1 MVAAR
6 TAARGGSVNPER
18 WQQIKVALDQALE
31 LEGAPRNA
39 YIERI
44 TADDAEL
51 RGELQAL
58 IVAHDEAGE
67 KFLNTP
73 AALGFSDLAAPD
85 PWVGKH
91 IGAYQ
96 LIELVGSGGMGE
108 VYRAIRADDEYKKQ
122 VAIKLI
128 RTGQSSA
135 RLIRRFRNE
144 RQILASFDHP
154 NIARMLDG
162 GTTEDGMPYFV
173 MELIEGEPINRY
185 CDARKLDVAARLRIF
200 LKVCS
205 AVQYAHQRLVIHRD
219 LKPNN
224 ILVTASAEPKL
235 LDFGIAKILAPSA
248 QPGAVQADAA
258 AEFAGAADGLAAGE
272 YTKTEFRLLTPE
284 YASPEQLNGEP
295 LTTASDVYS
304 LGVLLYDLL
313 TGRRPHARDGQDAA
327 EPRKPSSLIRQG
339 GLSRAAGAESRSTVC
354 EGSSQRLRRRL
365 QGDLDNIVLMAL
377 RRDPARR
384 YDSVENFAE
393 DIRRHLGSLP
403 VRARRD
409 TIRYR
414 SAKFLVRYA
423 IGVTVVGAI
432 GVALALGLLIALRE
446 SRIAQ
451 AQEARAQR
459 ELNTAQLALAGQ
471 FEQRAWGALHDGYRA
486 QARRYALAAFSLS
499 RPSDSR
505 FHSIFMAELSQP
517 NFISL
522 DHEAIVERVAF
533 DVTGTR
539 AVTVSDDKT
548 ARIWDTGSGRE
559 LFRLRHDRVV
569 RSGVFS
575 QDGARVLTASDD
587 RTARIWD
594 VKTGRELIR
603 MQHDDRV
610 EDAQFSPD
618 ETRVVTASIDRTAR
632 IWDAR
637 AGRELFR
644 LQHTAAVWTAKF
656 SADGKL
662 VVTAPAE
669 NAARVWDA
677 RTGAPIG
684 KFRHDDS
691 VVAADFCR
699 DSSLIAT
706 ASRDGTARVWNVR
719 SGRQILRLQHGA
731 TVWTAVFSPDC
742 ARVLTASDDMTA
754 RVWNAKTGAE
764 QLRLSHPVFVQSA
777 AFSPDGSR
785 IVTAAE
791 KTERIWDANSGRELA
806 RLQHDSSITG
816 EPAFSPGGLRV
827 ITASDD
833 GSARIWEV
841 KSGPEM
847 ARLVHNSYVW
857 GAAFSPDKARVI
869 TASWDKTAAV
879 WDIATAK
886 RVAYIQADDRI
897 ASAMF
902 FPDGARAL
910 AASMDGTARVW
921 DTGNGKE
928 LLRLK
933 HDAGLWTAIVSRD
946 GSLIGTTSVD
956 KTARVWDA
964 QTGRELARFA
974 TGELAR
980 GIAFSPNGVL
990 LATASEDKTVRIWN
1004 IRTVS
1009 ELGRIVCGGSARS
1022 VAFSPDGTKLIAG
1035 STDGSARIID
1045 TATKRELVKLRHDGL
1060 VAAVAFSPDGSR
1072 AATASDDNTSR
1083 VWDAQ
1088 TGRELARMQHVD
1100 HVRAVAFSPDGLL
1113 LATASSDGTA
1123 RIWQTADSQELAR
1136 FQHDDFVR
1144 TVAFSPDGL
1153 RLATS
1158 SADGTARV
1166 WDLGLLRLDTPALA
1180 RRLCAKLG
1188 PRARSFTA
1196 SEMANDPV
1204 LAEVYSNARLNS
1216 RDMCAAVL

>member
-1 MVAAR
+1 M
-6 TAARGGSVNPER
+6 NPER
-18 WQQIKVALDQALE
+18 WQQIKVALDHALE
-31 LEGAPRNA
+31 LQGAPRIA
-39 YIERI
+39 YIDEI

-58 IVAHDEAGE
+58 IVAHNEAGE
-67 KFLNTP
+67 NFLNTP
-73 AALGFSDLAAPD
+73 AAIGFSDLCGPD

-91 IGAYQ
+91 IGSYQ
-96 LIELVGSGGMGE
+96 LVELIGSGGMGE
-108 VYRAIRADDEYKKQ
+108 VYRAIRADDEYQKQ

-135 RLIRRFRNE
+135 RLIRRFRSE

-162 GTTEDGMPYFV
+162 GTTEDGVPYFV

-185 CDARKLDVAARLRIF
+185 CDGGKLDVSARLRIF

-248 QPGAVQADAA
+248 QLGAGPAAGVVESPGADHGV
-258 AEFAGAADGLAAGE
+258 AAGE

-313 TGRRPHARDGQDAA
+313 TGRRPQAQGGQDAP
-327 EPRKPSSLIRQG
+327 EPRKPSSLIREG
-339 GLSRAAGAESRSTVC
+339 GGVSRAAGAENRGETR

-403 VRARRD
+403 VRARPD

-414 SAKFLVRYA
+414 SVKFLVRYA
-423 IGVTVVGAI
+423 IGVTLVGAI
-432 GVALALGLLIALRE
+432 GVALALGMLIALRE
-446 SRIAQ
+446 SHIAQ

-459 ELNTAQLALAGQ
+459 ELNTAELALAGQ
-471 FEQRAWGALHDGYRA
+471 FDQRAWAALHDGYRA

-499 RPSDSR
+499 RPLDSR

-517 NFISL
+517 NFILL
-522 DHEAIVERVAF
+522 DHEGIVESAAF
-533 DVTGTR
+533 DVTGAR

-548 ARIWDTGSGRE
+548 ARIWDGGSGSE

-575 QDGARVLTASDD
+575 PDGSRVLTASDD

-618 ETRVVTASIDRTAR
+618 GTRVVTASVDRTAR

-637 AGRELFR
+637 SGKELRR
-644 LQHTAAVWTAKF
+644 LQHSAALWSAEF
-656 SADGKL
+656 SRDGKL

-669 NAARVWDA
+669 LAARVWDA
-677 RTGAPIG
+677 GTGTQMHE
-684 KFRHDDS
+684 FRHGDS
-691 VVAADFCR
+691 VVAAHFCG
-699 DSSLIAT
+699 DGSLIAT
-706 ASRDGTARVWNVR
+706 ASRDGTARVWNVS
-719 SGRQILRLQHGA
+719 SGRQISRLQHGA
-731 TVWTAVFSPDC
+731 TVWGAVFSPDC
-742 ARVLTASDDMTA
+742 KRVLTASDDMTA
-754 RVWNAKTGAE
+754 RVWDAQTGQE
-764 QLRLSHPVFVQSA
+764 ELRLNHPVFVQSA
-777 AFSPDGSR
+777 AFSPDGAR

-816 EPAFSPGGLRV
+816 RPAFSPDGLRV
-827 ITASDD
+827 MTASDD

-857 GAAFSPDKARVI
+857 GAAFSPEEGRII

-886 RVAYIQADDRI
+886 RIAYIQADDRI
-897 ASAMF
+897 ATAMF

-921 DTGNGKE
+921 DTSNGKE

-933 HDAGLWTAIVSRD
+933 HDAGLWTAVVSRD

-956 KTARVWDA
+956 KTVRVWDA
-964 QTGRELARFA
+964 RTGRELARFA

-980 GIAFSPNGVL
+980 GIAFSPNRVL
-990 LATASEDKTVRIWN
+990 LASASEDKTVRIWDV
-1004 IRTVS
+1004 RTAS
-1009 ELGRIVCGGSARS
+1009 ELGRIMCGGSARS
-1022 VAFSPDGTKLIAG
+1022 VAFSPDGTRLIAG
-1035 STDGSARIID
+1035 STDGIAHIID
-1045 TATKRELVKLRHDGL
+1045 VATVRELVKLRHDGL

-1072 AATASDDNTSR
+1072 AATASDDNTAR
-1083 VWDAQ
+1083 VWDVLS
-1088 TGRELARMQHVD
+1088 GRELARMQHLD
-1100 HVRAVAFSPDGLL
+1100 HVRAISFSRDGLF

-1123 RIWQTADSQELAR
+1123 RIWQTTDGQELAR

-1166 WDLGLLRLDTPALA
+1166 WDLGLLRLDTAALA

-1216 RDMCAAVL
+1216 RDMCATVL